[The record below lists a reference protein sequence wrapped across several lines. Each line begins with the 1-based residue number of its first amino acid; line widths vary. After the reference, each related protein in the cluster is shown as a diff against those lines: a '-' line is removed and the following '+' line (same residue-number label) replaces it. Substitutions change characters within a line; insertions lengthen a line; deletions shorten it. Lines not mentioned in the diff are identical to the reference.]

1 MKTIRILFTL
11 LALTL
16 SAYTYAGPVNINTA
30 DAQTLSKNIKGVGLK
45 KAQAIITYREKNGK
59 FKTVAD
65 LKKVKG
71 IGVKL
76 LEKNSGSL
84 MVENKKN
91 IKKSVAKN

>member
-1 MKTIRILFTL
+1 MTWSHNMKTIRILIAL

-16 SAYTYAGPVNINTA
+16 SAFVYAGPVNINTA

-45 KAQAIITYREKNGK
+45 KAQAIIAYREKNGK
-59 FKTVAD
+59 FKTVDD

-76 LEKNSGSL
+76 LEKNKDSL
-84 MVENKKN
+84 IVKK
-91 IKKSVAKN
+91 

>member
-1 MKTIRILFTL
+1 MKTIRILFAL

-45 KAQAIITYREKNGK
+45 KAQAIIAYREKNGK

-76 LEKNSGSL
+76 LEKNSDSL

-91 IKKSVAKN
+91 IKKSVAKK